1 MNRAAIDEAVADL
14 IVAQTRL
21 EAVQVSMAL
30 TTAESEEVLAIV
42 GALEELLDRLAQ
54 RKAVA

>member
-14 IVAQTRL
+14 IVAQARL
-21 EAVQVSMAL
+21 EAVQSAGVL
-30 TTAESEEVLAIV
+30 TTAEGEEMLAIV

-54 RKAVA
+54 RKAAA